1 MKQPEDCH
9 GCKKK
14 TLPNAHLRGGHGVQ
28 HRRKNSQEQTPQTVE
43 ENGLQR
49 NEQVLNVLRT
59 RTRLRARTGGGQC
72 PCPED
77 VTVLKSNCR
86 CSPFH
91 TFCKEMFL
99 LWMFSARFILHH
111 STLGVVGIKTEANS
125 FCSSF
130 EVAER

>member
-1 MKQPEDCH
+1 MKQPKDCR

-14 TLPNAHLRGGHGVQ
+14 TLPSAHFRGGHGVQ

-49 NEQVLNVLRT
+49 NEQLLNVLWTGT
-59 RTRLRARTGGGQC
+59 RRWAKTGGGQS

-77 VTVLKSNCR
+77 VTVLKSNCL
-86 CSPFH
+86 CSPLN

-99 LWMFSARFILHH
+99 LQIFSACFILHH
-111 STLGVVGIKTEANS
+111 SKLGEVGVKTEANS

-130 EVAER
+130 EVAE